1 MTGRRGRRPL
11 RKGGE
16 NMNAPCY
23 QCEERHY
30 KCHGQ
35 CERYAAYRRIRDR
48 MIEENRQNVAVN
60 DHIDRSIMN
69 ATHGKKGLASI

>member
-1 MTGRRGRRPL
+1 
-11 RKGGE
+11 
-16 NMNAPCY
+16 MNAPC
-23 QCEERHY
+23 Y

-35 CERYAAYRRIRDR
+35 CEKYAAYRRIRDR